1 MRRNKIITLILILLF
16 PTILSLGSFIT
27 NVKAGPVIPE
37 NDPRNDWH
45 WGVDVGD
52 KLMFEMEMVVTNY
65 TSQEVT
71 NMYRNTEIYNITSID
86 NVTGDLYGF
95 YPFQNLSKIL
105 IDLLWEDSVGVLSAS
120 PATDRPFAAFGY
132 NKTLDKEFFQAG
144 EGFIAP
150 MVFPI
155 NDTILDVAL
164 MADIYNETSLDPLTK
179 QMGIFNTFDD
189 YSVDSTSTEIYFQ
202 NTTDDYFFRAS
213 YYPNNGTMKDFDGY
227 YEINMGQKFL
237 INVTG
242 KRIFEHDIT
251 DEVVWGVNPGDVIY
265 YNVNQSGAGAFLT
278 KIEVEGFTQ
287 SVYWSRNWT
296 MYSMD
301 WPMVFENV
309 IVTMSTWNGTGW
321 EEMISS
327 SPFVAANNYYPM
339 CFPLIESLEG
349 KSGFIN
355 PISATLEDFKFLIN
369 NNTHHITGWLP
380 FDQVYY
386 TIIVIP
392 PPPGGVGRTIL
403 EMTMI
408 QTGIQMAYARYDFS
422 TGFIDL
428 QVGYYMGNMTSYF
441 ERVDELVEWDIDIG
455 DVLYFKKNINDD
467 LQEVRLTITS
477 INQIFINMS
486 TTGFPKPTG
495 QPELQFFTEI
505 YAESAQWHKND
516 EMWNIHP
523 TNNKTLFAAAN
534 EYWPIA
540 PFAMMGAFPLYFPE
554 GTVATDF
561 QNLFGMMTSMFDDIT
576 YNPGQ
581 IIMRNT
587 TANKELQMHFD
598 ETTGRMTYLGGDD
611 MMESDWIYMS
621 VYPEY
626 IENLD
631 PGSNHFTLQSDFSM
645 DTTVEA
651 DIYTAT
657 SGSGVDYLYALLP
670 FNPIET
676 PLPNGTALLYLDA
689 KITNH
694 TQIGENISMTV
705 TLPPSLDLSTL
716 DIFLYAWNMGGTSEW
731 DEPPPDFW
739 LSVTFNYAA
748 NSVTFEFPTDSPFA
762 VISAMSYN
770 VRGDQGE
777 GEPEIPGF
785 DLYLISLM
793 IIVISAIV
801 IKRKLK
807 RKL

>member
-1 MRRNKIITLILILLF
+1 MRKNKIIILILILIF
-16 PTILSLGSFIT
+16 PTILSLGTFIT
-27 NVKAGPVIPE
+27 DVRAGPEIPE
-37 NDPRNDWH
+37 NDPKNDWH

-52 KLMFEMEMVVTNY
+52 KLMFEIEMVVTNM
-65 TSQEVT
+65 TSEVT

-95 YPFQNLSKIL
+95 YPFQNFSVVM

-120 PATDRPFAAFGY
+120 PVTDRPFAAFGY

-179 QMGIFNTFDD
+179 QMGIFNIFDD
-189 YSVDSTSTEIYFQ
+189 YSVDTFNNEIYFQ

-227 YEINMGQKFL
+227 YEMNMGQKFL

-251 DEVVWGVNPGDVIY
+251 DDVVWGVNPGDIIY
-265 YNVNQSGAGAFLT
+265 YNVNQTGSGAFLT
-278 KIEVEGFTQ
+278 KIEVEGFSQ

-296 MYSMD
+296 MYSLE

-321 EEMISS
+321 EEIISS

-339 CFPLIESLEG
+339 CFPLMESLEG
-349 KSGFIN
+349 KSGFIM
-355 PISATLEDFKFLIN
+355 PTSATLDDFEFLIN
-369 NNTHHITGWLP
+369 NNTQRITGWFP
-380 FDQVYY
+380 FDQIYFDVS
-386 TIIVIP
+386 
-392 PPPGGVGRTIL
+392 GNIL
-403 EMTMI
+403 NMTMI
-408 QTGIQMAYARYDFS
+408 QTGSQMVYAIYDFT

-428 QVGYYMGNMTSYF
+428 QVGYYMGDLVNYF
-441 ERVDELVEWDIDIG
+441 ERVDELLEWEIDIG
-455 DVLYFKKNINDD
+455 DVLYFKQNINDD

-477 INQIFINMS
+477 INQTFIDMS
-486 TTGFPKPTG
+486 TTGFPLPTG
-495 QPELQFFTEI
+495 QPNFQFFTEI
-505 YAESAQWHKND
+505 YAEFAQWHKDD
-516 EMWNIHP
+516 EMWY
-523 TNNKTLFAAAN
+523 TYGEMLFAAAN
-534 EYWPIA
+534 EYWPIS
-540 PFAMMGAFPLYFPE
+540 PFAMSTFPLYFPE

-561 QNLFGMMTSMFDDIT
+561 QILFDMLAFMWDYTIYS
-576 YNPGQ
+576 PGQ

-598 ETTGRMTYLGGDD
+598 ETTGRMTYLGGDN
-611 MMESDWIYMS
+611 MMGPDWFYMS

-626 IENLD
+626 IVHLD
-631 PGSNHFTLQSDFSM
+631 TGTTNYFILQSDFSI
-645 DTTVEA
+645 DATVIVNI
-651 DIYTAT
+651 DTAT
-657 SGSGVDYLYALLP
+657 GGPGVDYLYALLP
-670 FNPIET
+670 FNPIGI
-676 PLPNGTALLYLDA
+676 PLPNGTALLYMDT
-689 KITNH
+689 KITDH
-694 TQIGENISMTV
+694 TQIVGNVSMTV
-705 TLPPSLDLSTL
+705 GLPSSLDLSTL
-716 DIFLYAWNMGGTSEW
+716 EIFLYAWNMSGTSEW

-739 LSVTFNYAA
+739 YLVTFDYSA
-748 NSVTFEFPTDSPFA
+748 NSITFEFPMDSPWA
-762 VISAMSYN
+762 VISAMSYQ
-770 VRGDQGE
+770 VREEPED

>member
-1 MRRNKIITLILILLF
+1 MRKNKIIILILILIF
-16 PTILSLGSFIT
+16 PTILSLGTFIT
-27 NVKAGPVIPE
+27 DVRAGPEIPE
-37 NDPRNDWH
+37 NDPKNDWH

-52 KLMFEMEMVVTNY
+52 KLMFEIEMVVTNM
-65 TSQEVT
+65 TSEVT

-95 YPFQNLSKIL
+95 YPFQNFSVVM

-120 PATDRPFAAFGY
+120 PVTDRPFAAFGY

-179 QMGIFNTFDD
+179 QMGIFNIFDD
-189 YSVDSTSTEIYFQ
+189 YSVDTFNNEIYFQ

-227 YEINMGQKFL
+227 YEMNMGQKFL

-251 DEVVWGVNPGDVIY
+251 DDVVWGVNPGDIIY
-265 YNVNQSGAGAFLT
+265 YNVNQTGSGAFLT
-278 KIEVEGFTQ
+278 KIEVEGFSQ

-296 MYSMD
+296 MYSLE

-321 EEMISS
+321 EEIISS

-339 CFPLIESLEG
+339 CFPLMESLEG
-349 KSGFIN
+349 KSGFIM
-355 PISATLEDFKFLIN
+355 PTSATLDDFEFLIN
-369 NNTHHITGWLP
+369 NNTQRITGWFP
-380 FDQVYY
+380 FDQIYFDVS
-386 TIIVIP
+386 
-392 PPPGGVGRTIL
+392 GNIL
-403 EMTMI
+403 NMTMI
-408 QTGIQMAYARYDFS
+408 QTGSQMVYAIYDFT

-428 QVGYYMGNMTSYF
+428 QVGYYMGDLVNYF
-441 ERVDELVEWDIDIG
+441 ERVDELLEWEIDIG
-455 DVLYFKKNINDD
+455 DVLYFKQNINDD

-477 INQIFINMS
+477 INQTFIDMS
-486 TTGFPKPTG
+486 TTGFPLPTG
-495 QPELQFFTEI
+495 QPNLQFFTEI
-505 YAESAQWHKND
+505 YAEFAQWHKDD
-516 EMWNIHP
+516 EMWY
-523 TNNKTLFAAAN
+523 TYGETLFAAAN

-540 PFAMMGAFPLYFPE
+540 PFAMMGTFPLYFPE

-561 QNLFGMMTSMFDDIT
+561 QILFDMLAFMWDYTIYS
-576 YNPGQ
+576 PGQ

-598 ETTGRMTYLGGDD
+598 ETTGRMTYLGGDN
-611 MMESDWIYMS
+611 MMGPDWFYMS

-626 IENLD
+626 IVHLD
-631 PGSNHFTLQSDFSM
+631 TGTTNYFILQSDFSI
-645 DTTVEA
+645 DATVIVNI
-651 DIYTAT
+651 DTAT
-657 SGSGVDYLYALLP
+657 GGPGVDYLYALLP
-670 FNPIET
+670 FNPIGI
-676 PLPNGTALLYLDA
+676 PLPNGTALLYMDT
-689 KITNH
+689 KITDH
-694 TQIGENISMTV
+694 TQIVGNVSMTV
-705 TLPPSLDLSTL
+705 GLPSSLDLSTL
-716 DIFLYAWNMGGTSEW
+716 EIFLYAWNMSGTSEW

-739 LSVTFNYAA
+739 YLVTFDYSA
-748 NSVTFEFPTDSPFA
+748 NSITFEFPMDSPWA
-762 VISAMSYN
+762 VISAMSYQ
-770 VRGDQGE
+770 VREEPEDGQ
-777 GEPEIPGF
+777 PEIPGF
-785 DLYLISLM
+785 DLYFISLL
-793 IIVISAIV
+793 IVVISAIV